1 MFLSSKALH
10 HTCARAGRFLS
21 RVRKIF
27 QKFRRCGGTTAASL
41 SYTALK
47 DRKRRHSYG
56 SQFKRNPAIAQS
68 LLQSGDG
75 QRLMQMLT
83 SQDGGAALNHAA
95 QNAAAGNTKEL
106 ATMLSNLMKSPEGM
120 AIMNRINDSAK
131 K

>member
-1 MFLSSKALH
+1 M
-10 HTCARAGRFLS
+10 
-21 RVRKIF
+21 
-27 QKFRRCGGTTAASL
+27 
-41 SYTALK
+41 
-47 DRKRRHSYG
+47 DHST
-56 SQFKRNPAIAQS
+56 QQLIDKFKRNPAIAQS

-83 SQDGGAALNHAA
+83 SQDGGAAL
-95 QNAAAGNTKEL
+95 NAAAGNTKEL